1 MTSIQRIS
9 FDFPNT
15 QRISV
20 FHLAPGQTEY
30 EDGKQRGTNASLSP
44 PSVGQSGLCK
54 QGSAS
59 SGRYR
64 NCGSVAKVTVCERE
78 RTRLFP
84 GSPGFTF
91 QLSLPALSL
100 LPHLAISN
108 SAAPPPQT
116 SLQCMCNHVTGLWPF
131 TLCVCDLW
139 RVIPH
144 DPFPFFSSRSS
155 TFLVL

>member
-30 EDGKQRGTNASLSP
+30 EDVKQRGTNASLSP

-116 SLQCMCNHVTGLWPF
+116 SLQCGLVCVTM
-131 TLCVCDLW
+131 
-139 RVIPH
+139 
-144 DPFPFFSSRSS
+144 
-155 TFLVL
+155 